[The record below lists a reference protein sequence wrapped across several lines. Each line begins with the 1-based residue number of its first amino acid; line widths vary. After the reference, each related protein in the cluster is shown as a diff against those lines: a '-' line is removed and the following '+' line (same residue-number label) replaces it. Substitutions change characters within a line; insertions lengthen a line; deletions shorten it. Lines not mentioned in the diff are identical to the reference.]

1 MNIITAADRAEA
13 VQVAEELYDLE
24 CDLLKCPTSK
34 EKRVTKVH
42 SEPFQHVDSKEFAV
56 LVPDRA
62 LGVVSMLSAGAAAKL
77 VLVAARDV
85 EKWSPE
91 SMVNR
96 KEDEP

>member
-13 VQVAEELYDLE
+13 VKTAEELYDLE
-24 CDLLKCPTSK
+24 CDLLKCPTKK
-34 EKRVTKVH
+34 EDRVTRVH

-62 LGVVSMLSAGAAAKL
+62 LGVVSMLSAGKAASL

-96 KEDEP
+96 KEETP